1 MADHLNQENLYS
13 QIVRSCGFHP
23 DHYTVETNNAGQL
36 ELVIRAQP
44 DSKVVIAD

>member
-13 QIVRSCGFHP
+13 QIVRNCGFNP
-23 DHYTVETNNAGQL
+23 DEYTMESNNAGYL

-44 DSKVVIAD
+44 TSKVVIAD